1 MGITPFEFQQMQ
13 KAGKPKSGNLLDMAR
28 PHEVRGR
35 EQRQIQQETAEFARN
50 HITHE
55 DAIGVVAREN
65 AQANWE
71 VEDSE
76 DGFRQ
81 FQTALHAQDARPTV
95 LTAEEELNG
104 LSQEEMAAKIAEVQY
119 RADQQEQAD
128 RKAWEAF
135 KARPTSQFLRQHPEV
150 SESDI
155 TQIDLQLTEWRISSL
170 KASLAQLNQAYEAV
184 KAHGL
189 SRPTT
194 VRKSAESSFDPE
206 TAPMSELL
214 QRAGGLEVNGRIVES
229 DSYVPDPNIRYEVG
243 GVGSKF

>member
-1 MGITPFEFQQMQ
+1 MLTPYEFQRLQE
-13 KAGKPKSGNLLDMAR
+13 AGKPQSGNLLDAPR
-28 PHEVRGR
+28 PHSVRGR
-35 EQRQIQQETAEFARN
+35 EHDQLRRETQEFAANRT
-50 HITHE
+50 THE
-55 DAIGVVAREN
+55 DAIGVVAQDN
-65 AQANWE
+65 ARANWATA
-71 VEDSE
+71 DDE

-81 FQTALHAQDARPTV
+81 FQQQLHAQDGLQSI

-104 LSQEEMAAKIAEVQY
+104 LSQEEMAAKIAEAQARV
-119 RADQQEQAD
+119 DQQEQAD
-128 RKAWEAF
+128 RKAWKAF

-155 TQIDLQLTEWRISSL
+155 TQVDLQLTEWRISSL

-189 SRPTT
+189 LRPTT

-206 TAPMSELL
+206 TAPMSEVL